1 MRLHKFHCYNAVKP
15 ALAKPVGSAGISVIA
30 IGKKNGTKF
39 LLQNTILP
47 FSSKHKIFLPRA
59 IHLQHQNS
67 RRQGL
72 RWDATAIAQP
82 PLPCC
87 CTSISSPRDIRT
99 IVLASPH
106 ILFTIRIIKQQV
118 SIRLDF
124 LN

>member
-1 MRLHKFHCYNAVKP
+1 MRLHKFHCYNVVKP
-15 ALAKPVGSAGISVIA
+15 ALAKPVGGAGIRVIA
-30 IGKKNGTKF
+30 IGTKF

-67 RRQGL
+67 CRQGL
-72 RWDATAIAQP
+72 RWDATTIAQL

-87 CTSISSPRDIRT
+87 CTSISSTRDIRT

-106 ILFTIRIIKQQV
+106 ILFTTRIIKQKV